1 MGIFSRARAYESLT
15 PLERAVLRLVGGVAL
30 AGLLAAASAVS
41 QLLGGVAPDRV
52 NWVVVAQVA
61 LVAFV
66 VGCCN
71 AISKFY
77 KAQGDPPLVMGGP
90 EELTSFPP
98 GGVAAPGSV
107 RPGGG

>member
-1 MGIFSRARAYESLT
+1 VFARASAYQNLS
-15 PLERAVLRLVGGVAL
+15 PLERAALKLLGGVAL
-30 AGLLAAASAVS
+30 AGVLAAASAVA
-41 QLLGGVAPDRV
+41 QLLGGRSPLQVDWLVAG
-52 NWVVVAQVA
+52 QVA

-77 KAQGDPPLVMGGP
+77 KAQGDPLLVMGGP

-98 GGVAAPGSV
+98 GGVVPPGSQGA
-107 RPGGG
+107 GGE